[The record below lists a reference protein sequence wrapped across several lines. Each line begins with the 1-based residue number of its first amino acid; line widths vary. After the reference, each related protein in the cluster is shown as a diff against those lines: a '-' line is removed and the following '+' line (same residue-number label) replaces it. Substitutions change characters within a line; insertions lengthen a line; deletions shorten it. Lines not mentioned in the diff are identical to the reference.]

1 MILNASMGTT
11 TCGEG
16 CFARDNLVTYNMT
29 FSDLKSL
36 LLVTYLF
43 TSNLNLPLFIQR
55 SLPVFPPP
63 LIVPMLPPL
72 PIPKFLVITFVDPRP
87 S

>member
-1 MILNASMGTT
+1 MILNVSVDTP
-11 TCGEG
+11 TCGGG

-29 FSDLKSL
+29 FSNVKSL

-43 TSNLNLPLFIQR
+43 TSNLNLPLFILE
-55 SLPVFPPP
+55 SLPVLSPP

-72 PIPKFLVITFVDPRP
+72 PIPNFLIITFVDPRP